1 MLGLLG
7 EATAITWAD
16 LSSVFS
22 EITGQF
28 TIANMVGVLKGAF
41 GIAILFVFF
50 WFGIKKGLAIV
61 NPSINNGTMAS
72 GGAKRRK

>member
-50 WFGIKKGLAIV
+50 WFGIKKGSCYRQSFHQQWYDGV
-61 NPSINNGTMAS
+61 W
-72 GGAKRRK
+72 RC